1 MKNSI
6 VELEKVVEN
15 LTLREY
21 LENISLVSAT
31 DNLEDEKDYVKLM
44 TIHNSKGLEFPTVFV
59 VGVEEGLFPGS
70 RADFDSNELEEE
82 RRLCYVA
89 ITRAED
95 KLYMTYAKSRM
106 MYGNEDWGREPSRF
120 LDEIP
125 KELIERATPAVTEYV
140 PKTEKGSFIT
150 ERAFKKMITIEDLNK
165 TAKNFPYSVGEK
177 VMHKKFGLG
186 VVKAVNDKKVEI
198 NFVDGKRE
206 IAMAVAEKFLT
217 KC

>member
-1 MKNSI
+1 MREFIELSEGINVSELFDTIVREIKYSDYLIANYEDYEARKENIEELKNSI

-95 KLYMTYAKSRM
+95 KLYMTYAK
-106 MYGNEDWGREPSRF
+106 RE
-120 LDEIP
+120 
-125 KELIERATPAVTEYV
+125 
-140 PKTEKGSFIT
+140 
-150 ERAFKKMITIEDLNK
+150 
-165 TAKNFPYSVGEK
+165 
-177 VMHKKFGLG
+177 
-186 VVKAVNDKKVEI
+186 
-198 NFVDGKRE
+198 
-206 IAMAVAEKFLT
+206 
-217 KC
+217 